1 MRFKTIKI
9 FNLIFQ
15 LNNCEKLEI
24 SLKIQISPK
33 NEKMILS
40 EIYDTTNSRAFLKLN
55 CVEN

>member
-15 LNNCEKLEI
+15 LNNCEKLDI

-33 NEKMILS
+33 NEKITLS
-40 EIYDTTNSRAFLKLN
+40 EIYDTTNWRVFLKQN
-55 CVEN
+55 RPES